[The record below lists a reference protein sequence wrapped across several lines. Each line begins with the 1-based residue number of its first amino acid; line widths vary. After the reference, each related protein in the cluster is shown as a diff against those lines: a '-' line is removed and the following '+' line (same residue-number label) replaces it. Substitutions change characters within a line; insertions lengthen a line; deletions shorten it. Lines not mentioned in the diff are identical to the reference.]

1 MASATGPVP
10 LPSEEALIKAIA
22 FVNACKEAPV
32 MVAKA
37 IIDEDITISCK
48 TELLEIKRKEEE
60 LRGFREWMREEK
72 PVEPLAEDGKELFK
86 SSLIAKHDKKS
97 QEEVKAMNRRW
108 RKMSPEEQNNWD
120 AKADAIL
127 EEYYMDLGEWYG
139 MLGEQEGWIQE
150 AYYK

>member
-1 MASATGPVP
+1 MASATGPVL

-22 FVNACKEAPV
+22 FVNACKEEPV
-32 MVAKA
+32 TVAKA

-48 TELLEIKRKEEE
+48 TELSEIKRKEEE
-60 LRGFREWMREEK
+60 LWRFRKWMREEQ

-86 SSLIAKHDKKS
+86 SSLIAKHDEQS

-120 AKADAIL
+120 AKADAIM
-127 EEYYMDLGEWYG
+127 EEYYMDLGEWWG
-139 MLGEQEGWIQE
+139 MVGDLEGWIQE